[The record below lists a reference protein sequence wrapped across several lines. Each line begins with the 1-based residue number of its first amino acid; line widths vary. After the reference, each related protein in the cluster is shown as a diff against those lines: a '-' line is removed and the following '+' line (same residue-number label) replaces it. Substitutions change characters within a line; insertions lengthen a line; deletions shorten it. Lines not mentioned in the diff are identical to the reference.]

1 MTTGLER
8 IASKARQEPDLKF
21 NNLTHHITRELL
33 GACLKT
39 IPLDSA
45 AGVDKLSVDDA
56 RSGFLQWS
64 EECMAAVH
72 NRGYRPPPVRRVL
85 IPKPGKSE
93 KRPIGVPTVYDRTL
107 QRATAK
113 VLESIYEQDFLEFSY
128 GGRPNRNALQAV
140 SMLKHVIANK
150 KVSWVYEAD
159 LKNFFGS
166 LDHSWVLTFLQ
177 HRVTDQRIL
186 TLVRRWLSA
195 GVMDKGTWEQS
206 EKGTPQGGSCSV
218 ILSNL
223 YLHYALDLWFEKVV
237 KPRLQGEAHMVRY
250 LDDFVVCFQLKGD
263 AERFQGVLDKRLR
276 KFGLELEQSKTQLFE
291 FGRFEKRESQKKGR
305 RSPTFCFLGF
315 RFYGFRAKTGQYNVG
330 AVVDSTRRNRFIN
343 RLKESMRAMRHRS
356 LKDQAK
362 NINLKLRGYFN
373 YFAIPLNSRRLA
385 SIRFVAIRFWK
396 SVLSTRSQS
405 GKVRWER
412 FRKILEHHPI
422 VRPKIR
428 FTNQEFNALW
438 QS

>member
-1 MTTGLER
+1 MSREVQVRFCER
-8 IASKARQEPDLKF
+8 LRVRFP
-21 NNLTHHITRELL
+21 
-33 GACLKT
+33 
-39 IPLDSA
+39 
-45 AGVDKLSVDDA
+45 
-56 RSGFLQWS
+56 RS
-64 EECMAAVH
+64 
-72 NRGYRPPPVRRVL
+72 
-85 IPKPGKSE
+85 
-93 KRPIGVPTVYDRTL
+93 TL
-107 QRATAK
+107 
-113 VLESIYEQDFLEFSY
+113 
-128 GGRPNRNALQAV
+128 P
-140 SMLKHVIANK
+140 
-150 KVSWVYEAD
+150 
-159 LKNFFGS
+159 
-166 LDHSWVLTFLQ
+166 
-177 HRVTDQRIL
+177 
-186 TLVRRWLSA
+186 
-195 GVMDKGTWEQS
+195 
-206 EKGTPQGGSCSV
+206 
-218 ILSNL
+218 
-223 YLHYALDLWFEKVV
+223 LDLWFEKVV